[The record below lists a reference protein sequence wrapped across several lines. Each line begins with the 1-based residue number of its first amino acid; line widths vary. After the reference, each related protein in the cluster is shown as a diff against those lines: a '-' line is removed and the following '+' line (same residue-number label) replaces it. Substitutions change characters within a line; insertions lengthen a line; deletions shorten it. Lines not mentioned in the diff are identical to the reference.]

1 MLASVLPLP
10 NAAGLRS
17 LALQKE
23 VALMIKRIILLVT
36 VAMVLAASMMALAE
50 PALATVHPLAN
61 MECSNDAHA
70 SAVTQN
76 QDPPGLT
83 PGGPDQSHATVAQPV
98 ISVFTAQGPNSPAF
112 KTPPVPGPAEYCP
125 AQN

>member
-1 MLASVLPLP
+1 M
-10 NAAGLRS
+10 
-17 LALQKE
+17 
-23 VALMIKRIILLVT
+23 KRIILLVT
-36 VAMVLAASMMALAE
+36 VAMVLTLMMSVAG

-83 PGGPDQSHATVAQPV
+83 PGAPDQSHATVAQPV
-98 ISVFTAQGPNSPAF
+98 ISVFTAQGFNSPAF

>member
-1 MLASVLPLP
+1 MKRVVL
-10 NAAGLRS
+10 
-17 LALQKE
+17 
-23 VALMIKRIILLVT
+23 MVT
-36 VAMVLAASMMALAE
+36 VAMVLTLMMSVAG

-83 PGGPDQSHATVAQPV
+83 PGAPDQSHATVAQPV
-98 ISVFTAQGPNSPAF
+98 ISVFTAQGFNSPAF